1 MCHVIMKNL
10 FAIHKNEV
18 DNHYQRFIVKQLSE
32 EGIAQAEGLLKE
44 GQELNKKKNGF
55 VWLGGVSVLLMV
67 AGASLT
73 LMYIFYSKEGF
84 LTALKERPAMFIISV
99 AALLIGI
106 VMQIIYRVLLHKR
119 KDDPEVK
126 DYVEKADRIAK
137 QGEDELLIPSDALKI
152 DVIAPLMKKNKKGE
166 DRLTSSGLIQFINQ
180 AFKVYVDGDA
190 LCFADPTMV
199 IAIPL
204 SSIQGVTEITKRI
217 PLSRWNKKEHF
228 NSPRY
233 KAYGV
238 YTNQTGFIWIK
249 NYFSINC
256 SIEDE
261 DYCVWIPCY
270 DFDVIKPLLGEVVV
284 RVEKQGWM

>member
-1 MCHVIMKNL
+1 MKNL
-10 FAIHKNEV
+10 FAIHKNEA

-55 VWLGGVSVLLMV
+55 MWLGGVSVLLMV
-67 AGASLT
+67 AGVSLT
-73 LMYIFYSKEGF
+73 S
-84 LTALKERPAMFIISV
+84 MFIISV

-106 VMQIIYRVLLHKR
+106 VMQIIYLVLLHKR

-137 QGEDELLIPSDALKI
+137 QGEDELSIPSDALEI

-217 PLSRWNKKEHF
+217 PLPRWNKKEHF
-228 NSPRY
+228 NSPKY

-261 DYCVWIPCY
+261 DYCIWIPCY

-284 RVEKQGWM
+284 RAEQQGWM